1 MITNIENFYE
11 KNVIIRY
18 RGNETSEK
26 EKSGKLI
33 GIGQS
38 VGVNKPIIYTIKL
51 LYPLLG
57 SPNHEL
63 HICSDLPNF
72 EMYYDRTK
80 ETNKLFWL
88 VTGKILSKHLNSD
101 TIYTIYNFIT
111 SDWKKLL

>member
-18 RGNETSEK
+18 RGNE
-26 EKSGKLI
+26 KSGKLI
-33 GIGQS
+33 GIGKS
-38 VGVNKPIIYTIKL
+38 NLVNKPIIYTIKL

-88 VTGKILSKHLNSD
+88 VTGKILSNHLNSD